1 MFEMNYQLEKCLLA
15 LFQKVGSDSLCW
27 SFQHALTSQRSFAE
41 RERAKLKKE
50 IIEEVLQHFSL
61 STNAEDVISQ
71 IKDLQKGLD
80 DLYKTVM

>member
-15 LFQKVGSDSLCW
+15 LFQEVGNDSLCW
-27 SFQHALTSQRSFAE
+27 SFQHALTSQRSYAE
-41 RERAKLKKE
+41 RERAKFKKE
-50 IIEEVLQHFSL
+50 IIDEVLQHFSL
-61 STNAEDVISQ
+61 STNVEEIISQ

>member
-1 MFEMNYQLEKCLLA
+1 MLA
-15 LFQKVGSDSLCW
+15 LFQKVGNDSHCW
-27 SFQHALTSQRSFAE
+27 NFLHALMSQRFFAE

-50 IIEEVLQHFSL
+50 IIDEVLQHFSL
-61 STNAEDVISQ
+61 STNVEEIISQ